1 MSALIILTAYLLLG
15 GFTAWRTHAE
25 RREEPRSARLL
36 SAAMALLLWPFVLPF
51 LGGDTAAH
59 DEPDG
64 SVQREIECRDRRLSQ
79 ALGRAQLAA
88 PGLDA
93 ARIARFTA
101 RFTRRL
107 QRLDGRLAEL
117 DRAAAEAPE
126 SVREALDG
134 LRGQCRGELDEG
146 LALLDE
152 LAGKLT
158 LVAFSDLGDGEL
170 PDGELGELRVLLRR
184 LEELACAT
192 REVGGLAA
200 EEA

>member
-1 MSALIILTAYLLLG
+1 MSALSILVAYLLLG
-15 GFTAWRTHAE
+15 SFTAWRGRLELAG
-25 RREEPRSARLL
+25 EPRPRRLL
-36 SAAMALLLWPFVLPF
+36 AAALALLLWPFVLPF
-51 LGGDTAAH
+51 QGASPGAE
-59 DEPDG
+59 EPDPG
-64 SVQREIECRDRRLSQ
+64 IQLEIERRDRRLSQ

-93 ARIARFTA
+93 ARVARFTA

-107 QRLDGRLAEL
+107 QRLDQRLVEL

-126 SVREALDG
+126 SVRAALDG
-134 LRGQCRGELDEG
+134 LREQCRRELDEG

-158 LVAFSDLGDGEL
+158 LVAFSDLAGEE
-170 PDGELGELRVLLRR
+170 PTGGELGELRVLLQR